1 MAAAFSFTTIL
12 LLLLCLLQQIIHGH
26 GCDFYQGNWVY
37 DSSYTLYTTSKDC
50 PFIEK
55 EFDCQRNGRPDNDY
69 LKYTW
74 QPTGCNL
81 PRFNG
86 EDFLQRFRGKSIMFV
101 GDSLGLNQ
109 WQSLTCMLHKAVP
122 NATYKL
128 TRTGGLSTFIFPRY
142 NTKVMFSRNAFLV
155 DIVQTSAG
163 RVLKLGSIESGKL
176 WKQNDVLIFNSW
188 HWWLH
193 TGIKQPWDFI
203 EIGDEM
209 IKDMD
214 RLLAYEKALNTW
226 ANWVENNIDPAK
238 TEVFFQG
245 VSPDHANGAD
255 WGQPKA
261 KSCTKETEPVIGSSY
276 PGGKHKAEIVLEKVI
291 NKMSK
296 LEAVNLLNIT
306 TLSQLRK
313 DGHPSFY
320 GIGGH
325 SIPDCSHWC
334 LPGVPDTWNHLLYA
348 TIIQI

>member
-1 MAAAFSFTTIL
+1 
-12 LLLLCLLQQIIHGH
+12 
-26 GCDFYQGNWVY
+26 
-37 DSSYTLYTTSKDC
+37 
-50 PFIEK
+50 
-55 EFDCQRNGRPDNDY
+55 
-69 LKYTW
+69 
-74 QPTGCNL
+74 
-81 PRFNG
+81 
-86 EDFLQRFRGKSIMFV
+86 MFV